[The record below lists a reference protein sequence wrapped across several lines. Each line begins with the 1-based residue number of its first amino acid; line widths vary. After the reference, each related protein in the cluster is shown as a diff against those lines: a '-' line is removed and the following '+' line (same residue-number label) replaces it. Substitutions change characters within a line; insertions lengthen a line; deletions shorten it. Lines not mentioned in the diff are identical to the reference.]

1 MASCSAPMMPTVSA
15 VLGRCTETTSLVRSS
30 SSSADEADAHLRGAA
45 GGDERV
51 VGDDVHAERRQPLGD
66 QRADAAEA
74 DDAGGLL
81 VELDAG
87 VLAALPLPLL
97 EGCVGRRDVAGGGEQ
112 QADGQLGG
120 AHDVGLRRVDDHHAG
135 LRRGLDVD
143 VVQADAGAGDDL
155 EAAGG
160 GEAPRRR
167 PLVALR
173 TRIASTSATAGS
185 SAARSAPST
194 LRTSKSG
201 PSASTVAGESSSAMR
216 TTGLVTPPIL
226 GERLV
231 NAIHKCPATGHRSGR
246 PPGVR
251 RVVVVARAGRRP
263 AQEPPSGRSRIQT
276 QEEEAR
282 GPACRARSTR

>member
-1 MASCSAPMMPTVSA
+1 MPPRAALTRISDGLTVA
-15 VLGRCTETTSLVRSS
+15 QLLGADDADGLGGLGQVHRDDVAGAQQLVEP
-30 SSSADEADAHLRGAA
+30 DEADAHLRGAA

-87 VLAALPLPLL
+87 VPAALPLPLL
-97 EGCVGRRDVAGGGEQ
+97 ERRVGRRDVAGGGEQ
-112 QADGQLGG
+112 QADGELGG
-120 AHDVGLRRVDDHHAG
+120 ADDVGLRRVDDHDAG
-135 LRRGLDVD
+135 LGRRLDVD

-167 PLVALR
+167 RWSRCGPGWR
-173 TRIASTSATAGS
+173 RRRRPRPAGP
-185 SAARSAPST
+185 AGRCRRT

-216 TTGLVTPPIL
+216 TTGL
-226 GERLV
+226 R
-231 NAIHKCPATGHRSGR
+231 HRA
-246 PPGVR
+246 VL
-251 RVVVVARAGRRP
+251 
-263 AQEPPSGRSRIQT
+263 RS
-276 QEEEAR
+276 
-282 GPACRARSTR
+282 S